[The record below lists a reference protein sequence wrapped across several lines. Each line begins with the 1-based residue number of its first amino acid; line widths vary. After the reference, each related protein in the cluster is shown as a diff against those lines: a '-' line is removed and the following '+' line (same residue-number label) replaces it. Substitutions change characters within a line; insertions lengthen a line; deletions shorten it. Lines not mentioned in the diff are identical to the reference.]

1 MPAPFPPEFKRRAVE
16 LARDSDKSVTA
27 LARELGVS
35 PSGLR
40 NWIAQADID
49 DGRRP
54 GLSSADRSELAE
66 LRREKFRLE
75 TENEILRRA
84 AAFFAREAYPPK

>member
-1 MPAPFPPEFKRRAVE
+1 MPAPFDPEFKRRAVRMF
-16 LARDSDKSVTA
+16 RDHDKSVTEVA
-27 LARELGVS
+27 HQLGVS

-40 NWIAQADID
+40 NWIRQADID
-49 DGRRP
+49 DGLKP
-54 GLSSADRSELAE
+54 GLSSEDRSELAE

-84 AAFFAREAYPPK
+84 AAFFAREIHPK

>member
-16 LARDSDKSVTA
+16 LARASEKPVSQV
-27 LARELGVS
+27 ARELGVS
-35 PSGLR
+35 ASGLR
-40 NWIAQADID
+40 NWISQADID
-49 DGRRP
+49 EGHKP
-54 GLSSADRSELAE
+54 GLSSADRAELAE

-84 AAFFAREAYPPK
+84 AAFFARDAYPPK

>member
-16 LARDSDKSVTA
+16 LTRESDKSVSQV
-27 LARELGVS
+27 ARELGVS
-35 PSGLR
+35 ASGLR
-40 NWIAQADID
+40 NWVAQADID
-49 DGRRP
+49 DGRKP
-54 GLSSADRSELAE
+54 GLSSEDRAELAE